1 MFTKL
6 AYAMIE
12 NGRKR
17 YVSQLISIIDFQ
29 NLVSVLIFFKI
40 SLCYDKKWEIK
51 LPISVNIYCK
61 LPKLNMSTHFF

>member
-12 NGRKR
+12 NGRKS

-29 NLVSVLIFFKI
+29 NLV
-40 SLCYDKKWEIK
+40 
-51 LPISVNIYCK
+51 
-61 LPKLNMSTHFF
+61 